1 MITKSVNA
9 GCRSET
15 TINTF
20 SDHDGNP
27 RRLELP
33 GRPLATHTLWSHS
46 RHPTPHDNTDDSP
59 TVALPCN
66 ANDPRRPKLSGID
79 SRPGVLAVL
88 GFLTALG
95 LAAVIIYYF
104 LLILATTAFWFV
116 RVDTSSRRSTASTRP
131 DGGR

>member
-66 ANDPRRPKLSGID
+66 ANDREDLN
-79 SRPGVLAVL
+79 
-88 GFLTALG
+88 
-95 LAAVIIYYF
+95 LAA
-104 LLILATTAFWFV
+104 LIPDPA
-116 RVDTSSRRSTASTRP
+116 SSRCSVS
-131 DGGR
+131 